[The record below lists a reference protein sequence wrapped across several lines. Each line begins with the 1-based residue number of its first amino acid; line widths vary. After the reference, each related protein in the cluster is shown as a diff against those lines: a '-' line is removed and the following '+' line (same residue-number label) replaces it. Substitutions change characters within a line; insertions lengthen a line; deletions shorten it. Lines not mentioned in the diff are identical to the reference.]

1 MYFMNSRIDHI
12 VIGAT
17 NLISGTKTLE
27 TKLSTKFSPGGE
39 HMIMGTHNKLLKL
52 QSNIYLEVIANNP
65 NVSKPSR
72 QRWFSLDESSIKEKI
87 KKSPRLLCWVLE
99 VDNIEDTVKKCGYNP
114 GEILQLSRDELTWK
128 VTVPSNGKLVENG
141 VLPVLIEWP
150 SNQHPSKKLNNSK
163 VSINKISL
171 FHPEPYKIKSIISNL
186 IESDLIH
193 VSEGFPKMELILTTQ
208 NEKVVID

>member
-1 MYFMNSRIDHI
+1 MNPRIDHI
-12 VIGAT
+12 VIGSAD
-17 NLISGTKTLE
+17 LISGTKILE
-27 TKLSTKFSPGGE
+27 NKLSTKFSSGGE
-39 HMIMGTHNKLLKL
+39 HKIMGTHNNLLKL
-52 QSNIYLEVIANNP
+52 QSNIYLEVIATNP
-65 NVSKPSR
+65 NANKPSR
-72 QRWFSLDESSIKEKI
+72 QRWFSLDETGIKEKI
-87 KKSPRLLCWVLE
+87 KKSPRLLCWVVE
-99 VDNIEDTVKKCGYNP
+99 VDDIEDTVKKCGYNP
-114 GEILQLSRDELTWK
+114 GDILLLSRDELTWK

-141 VLPVLIEWP
+141 VLPVLIQWP

-171 FHPEPYKIKSIISNL
+171 FHPEPHKIRSIISNL

>member
-1 MYFMNSRIDHI
+1 MDSRIDHI
-12 VIGAT
+12 VIGAA
-17 NLISGTKTLE
+17 NLISGTNILE
-27 TKLSTKFSPGGE
+27 TKLGNKFSPGGE
-39 HMIMGTHNKLLKL
+39 HKIMGTHNKLLKL
-52 QSNIYLEVIANNP
+52 QSDIYLEVIANNP

-72 QRWFSLDESSIKEKI
+72 QRWFSLDESSIREKI

-163 VSINKISL
+163 VSINKISI

-193 VSEGFPKMELILTTQ
+193 VSKGFPKMELILATQ

>member
-1 MYFMNSRIDHI
+1 MDSRIDHI
-12 VIGAT
+12 VIGAA
-17 NLISGTKTLE
+17 NLISGTNILE
-27 TKLSTKFSPGGE
+27 TKLGTKFSSGGE
-39 HMIMGTHNKLLKL
+39 HQIMGTHNKLLKL
-52 QSNIYLEVIANNP
+52 QSDIYLEVIANNP
-65 NVSKPSR
+65 NVDKPSR

>member
-1 MYFMNSRIDHI
+1 MNSRIDHI
-12 VIGAT
+12 VIGTA
-17 NLISGTKTLE
+17 NLISGTKILE
-27 TKLSTKFSPGGE
+27 TKLGFKFSNGGE
-39 HMIMGTHNKLLKL
+39 HKIMGTHNKLLKL
-52 QSNIYLEVIANNP
+52 QSNIYLEIIANNP
-65 NVSKPSR
+65 NVNKPSR
-72 QRWFSLDESSIKEKI
+72 QRWFSLDESRIKEKI
-87 KKSPRLLCWVLE
+87 KKSPRLLCWALE
-99 VDNIEDTVKKCGYNP
+99 VENIEDTVKNCGYDP

-128 VTVPSNGKLVENG
+128 VTVPPNGKLVENG

-171 FHPEPYKIKSIISNL
+171 FHPKPYKIKNIISNL

-193 VSEGFPKMELILTTQ
+193 ISEGLSKMELILTTQ